1 MVASSVEC
9 AVILAHEE
17 RTAQALAAGEPP
29 PMRLVSRRVPKHV
42 DEFLR
47 ILSHD
52 GLPPHFTERC
62 LAACR
67 YVQQHG
73 AEVLYSLP
81 EPLPRLK
88 QWMQDRMIQAVRHPV
103 RRSYLQYLCECN
115 EARISGKDPP
125 TEPKV
130 NLRQKE
136 CEDYTLWMQ
145 DMRYVSLFRKLT
157 KSSAS

>member
-1 MVASSVEC
+1 
-9 AVILAHEE
+9 
-17 RTAQALAAGEPP
+17 
-29 PMRLVSRRVPKHV
+29 
-42 DEFLR
+42 
-47 ILSHD
+47 
-52 GLPPHFTERC
+52 
-62 LAACR
+62 
-67 YVQQHG
+67 
-73 AEVLYSLP
+73 
-81 EPLPRLK
+81 
-88 QWMQDRMIQAVRHPV
+88 MIQAVRHPV